1 MTACDDRS
9 GELLPARRG
18 GRGKTCR
25 RGGCGE
31 SAVSREGFCEDCQRV
46 YEHARVRREAELAHA
61 ARLLAQANSEWAA
74 VFSRARSGEY
84 ERMLQHAAAH
94 HLQHGGLPRDAMSLQ
109 ALHDYLA
116 DSMDR
121 IRWEQG

>member
-9 GELLPARRG
+9 GELLPAQWG

-31 SAVSREGFCEDCQRV
+31 PAVSREGFCEDCQRA
-46 YEHARVRREAELAHA
+46 YEHARVRREAELAHT
-61 ARLLAQANSEWAA
+61 ARQLALVNPEWVA
-74 VFSRARSGEY
+74 VFAHAGAGEY

-94 HLQHGGLPRDAMSLQ
+94 HLQRGGRPRAAMSLL

-121 IRWEQG
+121 IRQEHG